1 MQKMKFILS
10 RPKNSVQEQEY
21 QNTFFDLTKYGEN
34 ISTVDLDDNL
44 IEMEIHL
51 SEQVD
56 IDKFKSYIKQSNL
69 FYSFFRL

>member
-1 MQKMKFILS
+1 MKFILNK
-10 RPKNSVQEQEY
+10 PKDSVQEKEY
-21 QNTFFDLTKYGEN
+21 QNTLFDLTKYGEN

-56 IDKFKSYIKQSNL
+56 IDKFKSYIKQNNL